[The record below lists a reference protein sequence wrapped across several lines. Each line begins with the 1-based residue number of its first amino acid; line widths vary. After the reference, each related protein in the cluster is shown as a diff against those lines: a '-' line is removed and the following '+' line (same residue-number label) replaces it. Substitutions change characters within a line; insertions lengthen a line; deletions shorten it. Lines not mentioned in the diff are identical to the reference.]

1 MDEIKLRYGVNPHQ
15 APARAFVLDGKLPFR
30 VLSGAPGYINLL
42 DALNSW
48 QLVREMRQLTNLPSA
63 ASFKHVSP
71 TGAGTGRPLSPDLAE
86 SYFVAHD
93 ALSDKD
99 LRGQLSPLAIAY
111 VRARGADRLASFGDW
126 IALSDTVDESTAKV
140 IGREVSDG
148 CIAPGFEP
156 AAFELLKA
164 KKNGTYPVLEI
175 DPGYEPPATESRQ
188 VFGVTLEQA
197 RNNTLITPA
206 LLDKV
211 VTVKKQITDDALLDM
226 LVATLALKYTQ
237 SNSVC
242 LAWDGQVIGMGA
254 GQQSRIACTR
264 IACAKAD
271 KWLLRL
277 HPKVRG
283 LDFKKGVTRT
293 EKANAIDLY
302 LEEDAT
308 EAELQAWRLHFNTVP
323 EPFSRDEKQAWLARF
338 EGVALSSDA
347 FIPFRDNI
355 DRAARS
361 GVRYVV
367 QTGGSSRDDGIIRAA
382 DEYGMVMV
390 FTGLRL
396 FHH

>member
-15 APARAFVLDGKLPFR
+15 APARAFVADRKLPFK
-30 VLSGAPGYINLL
+30 VLSGAPGYVNLL

-48 QLVREMRQLTNLPSA
+48 QLVKEMRALTGLPSA

-86 SYFVAHD
+86 SYFVT
-93 ALSDKD
+93 
-99 LRGQLSPLAIAY
+99 QVELSPLAIAY

-126 IALSDTVDESTAKV
+126 IALSDTVDVLTAQV
-140 IGREVSDG
+140 ISREVSDG

-156 AAFELLKA
+156 AALALLKA
-164 KKNGTYPVLEI
+164 KKNGSYPVLEV
-175 DPGYEPPATESRQ
+175 DPNHMPQELESRQ
-188 VFGVTLEQA
+188 VFGVTLEQT
-197 RNNTLITPA
+197 RNNAAITPA

-211 VTVKKQITDDALLDM
+211 VTVKKQMPEDARLDM

-242 LAWDGQVIGMGA
+242 LAYDGQVIGMGA

-283 LDFKKGVTRT
+283 LDFKKNVTRT

-308 EAELQAWRLHFNTVP
+308 EAELKAWRLHFNA
-323 EPFSRDEKQAWLARF
+323 EPAPFTRDEKHKWLARF
-338 EGVALSSDA
+338 DGVALSSDA

-367 QTGGSSRDDGIIRAA
+367 QTGGSSRDEGIIRAA

>member
-15 APARAFVLDGKLPFR
+15 SHARALVIDGKLPFK
-30 VLSGAPGYINLL
+30 VIAGAPGYVNLL

-48 QLVREMRQLTNLPSA
+48 QLVREMRELTGLPSA

-71 TGAGTGRPLSPDLAE
+71 AGAATGKPLSLELAE
-86 SYFVAHD
+86 SCFVSGAE
-93 ALSDKD
+93 
-99 LRGQLSPLAIAY
+99 LSPLAIAY

-126 IALSDTVDESTAKV
+126 IALSDTVDESTARV
-140 IGREVSDG
+140 ISREVSDG
-148 CIAPGFEP
+148 CIAPGYEP
-156 AAFELLKA
+156 AALELLKA

-175 DPGYEPPATESRQ
+175 DPTYEPSETETRQ

-197 RNNTLITPA
+197 RNNARITPA

-211 VTVKKQITDDALLDM
+211 VTVKKQIPAEASTSM

-242 LAWDGQVIGMGA
+242 LAYDGQVIGMGA

-277 HPKVRG
+277 HPKVRS
-283 LDFKKGVTRT
+283 LDFKKGTTRT

-308 EAELQAWRLHFNTVP
+308 EAELKAWRLSFNTLP
-323 EPFSRDEKQAWLARF
+323 APLSRDEKQEWLARF
-338 EGVALSSDA
+338 DGVALSSDA

-367 QTGGSSRDDGIIRAA
+367 QTGGSSRDEGIISAA

>member
-15 APARAFVLDGKLPFR
+15 SPARAFVPDRKLPFK

-48 QLVREMRQLTNLPSA
+48 QLVREMRQLTDLPSA
-63 ASFKHVSP
+63 ASFKHASP
-71 TGAGTGRPLSPDLAE
+71 SGVASGRPLSPDLAE
-86 SYFVAHD
+86 SYFVTHD
-93 ALSDKD
+93 E
-99 LRGQLSPLAIAY
+99 LSPLAIAY
-111 VRARGADRLASFGDW
+111 VRARGADRMASFGDW
-126 IALSDTVDESTAKV
+126 IALSDKVDESTAR
-140 IGREVSDG
+140 IISREVSDG

-156 AAFELLKA
+156 AAFELLQA
-164 KKNGTYPVLEI
+164 KKNGTYPVLEV
-175 DPGYEPPATESRQ
+175 DPSCEPPETESRQ

-197 RNNTLITPA
+197 RNNTLITPT
-206 LLDKV
+206 LLEKV
-211 VTVKKQITDDALLDM
+211 VTVKKQITDDARIDM

-242 LAWDGQVIGMGA
+242 LAYDGQTIGIGA

-283 LDFKKGVTRT
+283 LDFQKSITRT

-302 LEEDAT
+302 LEGDAT
-308 EAELQAWRLHFNTVP
+308 EAELRAWRLHFNTVP
-323 EPFSRDEKQAWLARF
+323 DRLSRDEKHAWLARF
-338 EGVALSSDA
+338 DGVALSSDA

-367 QTGGSSRDDGIIRAA
+367 QTGGSSRDEGIIRAA

>member
-1 MDEIKLRYGVNPHQ
+1 VDEIKLRYGVNPHQ
-15 APARAFVLDGKLPFR
+15 SPARAFVADGNLPFK

-48 QLVREMRQLTNLPSA
+48 QLVREMREMTGLPSA

-71 TGAGTGRPLSPDLAE
+71 AGAATGRPLSPELAE
-86 SYFVAHD
+86 SCFVFGVD
-93 ALSDKD
+93 
-99 LRGQLSPLAIAY
+99 LSPLAIAY
-111 VRARGADRLASFGDW
+111 VRARGADRMASFGDW

-140 IGREVSDG
+140 ISREVSDG
-148 CIAPGFEP
+148 CIAPAYEP
-156 AAFELLKA
+156 AALKLLSA
-164 KKNGTYPVLEI
+164 KKNGTYPVLEMN
-175 DPGYEPPATESRQ
+175 PSYRPPEIEAKQ
-188 VFGVTLEQA
+188 VFGVTLEQM
-197 RNNTLITPA
+197 RNSAPVTPA

-211 VTVKKQITDDALLDM
+211 VTVKKQISDEARTNM

-242 LAWDGQVIGMGA
+242 VAYDGQVIGIGA

-277 HPKVRG
+277 HPKVRA
-283 LDFKKGVTRT
+283 LDFKKGTSRT

-308 EAELQAWRLHFNTVP
+308 EAEVAAWRLNFNSVP
-323 EPFSRDEKQAWLARF
+323 VPLSKEEKQEWLARF
-338 EGVALSSDA
+338 DDVALSSDA

-367 QTGGSSRDDGIIRAA
+367 QTGGSSRDEGIIRAA

>member
-1 MDEIKLRYGVNPHQ
+1 MDEIELRYGVNPHQ
-15 APARAFVLDGKLPFR
+15 GSARAFVPEGNLPFR
-30 VLSGAPGYINLL
+30 VLAGSPGYVNLL

-48 QLVREMRQLTNLPSA
+48 QLVREMRELTGLPSA

-71 TGAGTGRPLSPDLAE
+71 AGAATGLPLSPELAE
-86 SYFVAHD
+86 SCFVKPAD
-93 ALSDKD
+93 LS
-99 LRGQLSPLAIAY
+99 LLAAAY

-126 IALSDTVDESTAKV
+126 IALSDTVDEPTAKV
-140 IGREVSDG
+140 ISREVSDG
-148 CIAPGFEP
+148 CIAPGYEP
-156 AAFELLKA
+156 AALKLLSA
-164 KKNGTYPVLEI
+164 KKNCTYPVLEM
-175 DPGYEPPATESRQ
+175 DPSYRPAEIEARQ

-197 RNNTLITPA
+197 RNHAAITPA

-211 VTVKKQITDDALLDM
+211 VTARKLIPDAARTNM

-242 LAWDGQVIGMGA
+242 VAFDGQVIGMGA

-283 LDFKKGVTRT
+283 LDFKKSASRT
-293 EKANAIDLY
+293 EKANAIDLF
-302 LEEDAT
+302 LEEGAT
-308 EAELQAWRLHFNTVP
+308 EAELAEWKLNFNTVP
-323 EPFSRDEKQAWLARF
+323 VPLTREEKQEWLLRF
-338 EGVALSSDA
+338 DGVALSSDA

-367 QTGGSSRDDGIIRAA
+367 QTGGSSRDEGIIRVA
-382 DEYGMVMV
+382 DEYGMVMA

>member
-15 APARAFVLDGKLPFR
+15 APARAFITEGRLPFK

-48 QLVREMRQLTNLPSA
+48 QLVREMKELTGLPSA

-71 TGAGTGRPLSPDLAE
+71 AGAAAGVPLSPELAE
-86 SYFVAHD
+86 SCFV
-93 ALSDKD
+93 KVEE
-99 LRGQLSPLAIAY
+99 LSPLAVAY

-126 IALSDTVDESTAKV
+126 IALSDIVDESTARV
-140 IGREVSDG
+140 ISREVSDG
-148 CIAPGFEP
+148 CIAPGYEP
-156 AAFELLKA
+156 AALKLLQA
-164 KKNGTYPVLEI
+164 KKNGTYPVLEM
-175 DPGYEPPATESRQ
+175 DSSFGPPELEDKQ
-188 VFGVTLEQA
+188 VFGVTLEQT
-197 RNNTLITPA
+197 RNSAAITPA

-211 VTVKKQITDDALLDM
+211 VTVKQRIPDEARTNM

-242 LAWDGQVIGMGA
+242 VAYDGQVIGMGA

-277 HPKVRG
+277 HPRVRA
-283 LDFKKGVTRT
+283 LDFKKGASRT

-308 EAELQAWRLHFNTVP
+308 QAEIAAWRLNFSTVP
-323 EPFSRDEKQAWLARF
+323 VPLTREEKQEWLVRF
-338 EGVALSSDA
+338 DNVALSSDA

-367 QTGGSSRDDGIIRAA
+367 QTGGSSRDEGIVRAA

>member
-1 MDEIKLRYGVNPHQ
+1 VDEVKLRYGVNPHQ
-15 APARAFVLDGKLPFR
+15 SPARAFVPDGKLPFK

-48 QLVREMRQLTNLPSA
+48 QLVREMKELTGLPSA

-71 TGAGTGRPLSPDLAE
+71 SGVACGRPLSPDLAE
-86 SYFVAHD
+86 SYFVTHD
-93 ALSDKD
+93 D
-99 LRGQLSPLAIAY
+99 LSPLAIAY

-126 IALSDTVDESTAKV
+126 IALSDIVDESSAKI

-175 DPGYEPPATESRQ
+175 DPSYQPSPTESRQ

-206 LLDKV
+206 LLEKV
-211 VTVKKQITDDALLDM
+211 VTAKKQITDEARLDM

-242 LAWDGQVIGMGA
+242 LAYDGQTIGIGA

-277 HPKVRG
+277 HPRVRG
-283 LDFKKGVTRT
+283 LDFKKSTSRT
-293 EKANAIDLY
+293 EKANALDLY
-302 LEEDAT
+302 LEEHAT
-308 EAELQAWRLHFNTVP
+308 EAELRAWRLSFNVAP
-323 EPFSRDEKQAWLARF
+323 EPITREERRAWLARF
-338 EGVALSSDA
+338 DGVALSSDA
-347 FIPFRDNI
+347 FIPVRDNI

-367 QTGGSSRDDGIIRAA
+367 QTGGSTRDEGIIRAA

>member
-15 APARAFVLDGKLPFR
+15 SPARAFVLDGKLPFA

-48 QLVREMRQLTNLPSA
+48 QLVKELKALTGLPSA

-86 SYFVAHD
+86 SYFVTNTE
-93 ALSDKD
+93 
-99 LRGQLSPLAIAY
+99 LSPLAIAY
-111 VRARGADRLASFGDW
+111 VRARGADRLSSFGDW
-126 IALSDTVDESTAKV
+126 IALSDKVDELTAKV
-140 IGREVSDG
+140 ISREVSDG

-175 DPGYEPPATESRQ
+175 DPGYEPPEVESRQ

-211 VTVKKQITDDALLDM
+211 VTVKKQMPDDARSDM

-242 LAWDGQVIGMGA
+242 LAYDGQVIGIGA
-254 GQQSRIACTR
+254 GQQSRIHCTR

-277 HPKVRG
+277 NPKVRA
-283 LDFKKGVTRT
+283 LDFKKGISRT
-293 EKANAIDLY
+293 DRSNAIDLY

-308 EAELQAWRLHFNTVP
+308 EAELASWRLHFNTVP
-323 EPFSRDEKQAWLARF
+323 VPLTREEKHEWLARF
-338 EGVALSSDA
+338 DGVALSSDA

-367 QTGGSSRDDGIIRAA
+367 QTGGSSRDEGVIRAA

>member
-15 APARAFVLDGKLPFR
+15 SSARASVPEGSLPFK
-30 VLSGAPGYINLL
+30 VLAGSPGYVNLL

-48 QLVREMRQLTNLPSA
+48 QLVREMKEMTGLPSA

-71 TGAGTGRPLSPDLAE
+71 AGAATGLPLSPELAE
-86 SYFVAHD
+86 SCFVSGAE
-93 ALSDKD
+93 
-99 LRGQLSPLAIAY
+99 LSPLAVAY

-140 IGREVSDG
+140 ISREVSDG
-148 CIAPGFEP
+148 CIAPGYEP
-156 AAFELLKA
+156 AALKLLQA

-175 DPGYEPPATESRQ
+175 DPSFQPPELESRQ

-197 RNNTLITPA
+197 RNKAAITPA
-206 LLDKV
+206 LLEKV
-211 VTVKKQITDDALLDM
+211 VTFKKQIPDEARTNM
-226 LVATLALKYTQ
+226 LIATLALKYTQ
-237 SNSVC
+237 SNSVSV
-242 LAWDGQVIGMGA
+242 AYDGQVIGMGA

-277 HPKVRG
+277 HPRVRA
-283 LDFKKGVTRT
+283 LDFKKGATRT
-293 EKANAIDLY
+293 EKANAIDLF

-308 EAELQAWRLHFNTVP
+308 ALSDRGLLGQAELAAWRLHFNVVP
-323 EPFSRDEKQAWLARF
+323 APLSREEKQDWLSRF
-338 EGVALSSDA
+338 DGVALSSDA

-361 GVRYVV
+361 GVRYLV
-367 QTGGSSRDDGIIRAA
+367 QTGGSSRDEGIIRAA

>member
-15 APARAFVLDGKLPFR
+15 SPARALVLDRKLPFK

-48 QLVREMRQLTNLPSA
+48 QLVREMKALTDLPSA

-71 TGAGTGRPLSPDLAE
+71 SGVACGRPLSPDLAQ
-86 SYFVAHD
+86 SYFVTQD
-93 ALSDKD
+93 E
-99 LRGQLSPLAIAY
+99 LSPLAIAY

-126 IALSDTVDESTAKV
+126 IALSDTVDESAAR
-140 IGREVSDG
+140 IISREVSDG

-156 AAFELLKA
+156 AALELLKA
-164 KKNGTYPVLEI
+164 KKNGTYPVLEV
-175 DPGYEPPATESRQ
+175 DPGYEPPQTESRQ

-197 RNNTLITPA
+197 RNNTPITPG

-211 VTVKKQITDDALLDM
+211 VTVKKQITDDARIDM

-242 LAWDGQVIGMGA
+242 LAWDGQTIGVGA

-277 HPKVRG
+277 HPKVRD
-283 LDFKKGVTRT
+283 LDFAM
-293 EKANAIDLY
+293 KAAKRACELN
-302 LEEDAT
+302 EDSDPAT
-308 EAELQAWRLHFNTVP
+308 LDT
-323 EPFSRDEKQAWLARF
+323 LARVCY
-338 EGVALSSDA
+338 EKGDLAGAITWQSK
-347 FIPFRDNI
+347 
-355 DRAARS
+355 AAE
-361 GVRYVV
+361 YA
-367 QTGGSSRDDGIIRAA
+367 RDDAMGDGIRETLARYKKEA
-382 DEYGMVMV
+382 G
-390 FTGLRL
+390 GK
-396 FHH
+396 